1 MKVLYT
7 AIFCLLTLAVTA
19 QGKEMKKAV
28 KNGNYNSAMYE
39 AQFKKLA
46 ELDKIKKWCSDNG
59 YVLMYTK
66 NGQISK
72 FGRTKEGVAIA
83 LFVTERDYAEIQ
95 RKEEKRRQVLA
106 EARQAARR
114 KSNVDAAIT
123 LGGTLLAVGA
133 VAKGIFSSGN
143 DSSSSSSSS
152 SSRQYSNSSCKKWT
166 SIHIEVDNELED
178 KRKFVISGG
187 PSGSSFDEDYTGDT
201 VTINNYVSDCVKG
214 DYTFRYTYNIG
225 QSDETIVS
233 GSFSI
238 DGQSDYYT
246 INVDSRG
253 NKTIRAGY

>member
-1 MKVLYT
+1 M
-7 AIFCLLTLAVTA
+7 VTA

-28 KNGNYNSAMYE
+28 KNGKYNSAMYE

-46 ELDKIKKWCSDNG
+46 ELDEIKEWCSKNG

-66 NGQISK
+66 SGQISK
-72 FGRTKEGVAIA
+72 FGRTKEGIAIA
-83 LFVTERDYAEIQ
+83 LFVTEREYAEIQ
-95 RKEEKRRQVLA
+95 QKAEKRRKILA

-114 KSNVDAAIT
+114 KSNFDTAVT
-123 LGGTLLAVGA
+123 VGGVLLAAGA
-133 VAKGIFSSGN
+133 VAKGIFSSGD
-143 DSSSSSSSS
+143 DSSSTSSTS
-152 SSRQYSNSSCKKWT
+152 SSRDYSSSSCKKWT
-166 SIHIEVDNELED
+166 TVHIEVDNELED

-187 PSGSSFDEDYTGDT
+187 PTGSSFDKDYTGDS

-214 DYTFRYTYNIG
+214 DYSFRYTYNIG
-225 QSDETIVS
+225 QSDENSVS

-238 DGQSDYYT
+238 DGKSDYYT